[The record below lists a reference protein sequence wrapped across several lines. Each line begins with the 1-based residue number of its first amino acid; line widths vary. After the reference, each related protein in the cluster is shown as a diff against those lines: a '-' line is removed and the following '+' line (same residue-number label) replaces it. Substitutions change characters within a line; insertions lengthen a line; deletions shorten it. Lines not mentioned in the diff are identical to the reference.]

1 MTRGISF
8 VIPVLNEAP
17 SLLQLYEE
25 IRHVSQS
32 HDYDYEIIFVNDGST
47 DDSWQIIK
55 RLASDDPR
63 IKALRFRRNFGKAAA
78 LMAGFSRAT
87 KPFVLTMDADLQDD
101 PAETPNFLLEM
112 DKGVDLVSGWK
123 KVRHDPWHKVLPS
136 RVFNWL
142 VGAMTG
148 VRLHDHNCGMK
159 CYRREV
165 IQEITIYG
173 ELHRFIPVLARA
185 RGFRVSEIVIH
196 HRPRQYGHSKY
207 GVARFIKGFL
217 DLLTV
222 RFLTGFGSRPQ
233 HFLGGIGLIAFLM
246 GGLILTFLAVE
257 WGMSRIMPGMEVVYL
272 RDRPLVIYSLGLLLL
287 GAQLMSVG
295 FLAELLTAYHIRNEK
310 TYSLAE
316 EIGQN
321 PADAKT

>member
-47 DDSWQIIK
+47 DDSWEIIK